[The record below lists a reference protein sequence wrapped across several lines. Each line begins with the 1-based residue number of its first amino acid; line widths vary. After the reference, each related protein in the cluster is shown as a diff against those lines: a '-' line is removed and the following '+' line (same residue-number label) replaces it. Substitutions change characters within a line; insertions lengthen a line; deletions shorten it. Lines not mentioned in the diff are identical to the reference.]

1 MSIRTS
7 FNPLG
12 TLGSELPPLPPGWR
26 HVESVFIPRA
36 ETRTTVFLYN
46 ITDPGTPSEEFDI
59 TLHADM
65 EPLVTQRIETNPVVV
80 GNAYSSAQA
89 PGLWCG
95 YYWGN
100 SGWKAGAGFNGHRI
114 PANNSKK
121 IGEQCPVLETMKGGI
136 VSSTVAGQLKTI
148 DLRGMVSDSGKKH
161 QFSVFRDEDENVTL
175 YRCEF
180 KAPHH
185 KTVFYPV
192 HNDSTGQDGIY
203 ELYKQTVYP
212 IPE

>member
-7 FNPLG
+7 FNPMG
-12 TLGSELPPLPPGWR
+12 TLGGLPPLPAGWE

-36 ETRTTVFLYN
+36 ETRTTVFRYN

-65 EPLVTQRIETNPVVV
+65 EPLSTGQNETNPVVM
-80 GNAYSSAQA
+80 GNAFVSSQA

-95 YYWGN
+95 YYSLWK
-100 SGWKAGAGFNGHRI
+100 GWRAGAGFNGHRV
-114 PANNSKK
+114 PGNTSKK
-121 IGEQCPVLETMKGGI
+121 VGEPCPVLATMKDGI
-136 VSSTVAGQLKTI
+136 ISATVDGQLKTV
-148 DLRGMVSDSGKKH
+148 DVRGMVSTAGRTH
-161 QFSVFRDEDENVTL
+161 QFSVFREPLENVTL

-180 KAPHH
+180 NAPHH
-185 KTVFYPV
+185 KTGFYPV
-192 HNDSTGQDGIY
+192 HNDLTGQDGVY
-203 ELYKQTVYP
+203 ELYKKTVYP